1 MIKLLYII
9 KLIFVINLFL
19 TSNIYANERNV
30 TVSIEKQSYAEIV
43 ETLPYEY
50 ISFESSKK
58 FIKSLKDILKD
69 EIPNDKM
76 DFTLKPF
83 KVSDTGLNYKNI
95 KTLKKALPL
104 GSKEI
109 IRSVKELNIEERSEL
124 EKNLQKEIYQIALSR
139 ASGKSLHEVR
149 KSSSKG
155 KIGLGLLGVGA
166 AIAVGGSSDKPA
178 PVPSVS
184 INMSSSSLAE
194 NSSSNIIVTATL
206 NIIQDKSTT
215 INLTTSGT
223 ASVSSDYSISSMTI
237 TIDAGDKTGSVTVS

>member
-19 TSNIYANERNV
+19 TSTLYANESNDSE
-30 TVSIEKQSYAEIV
+30 SIEKQSYDEIV

-69 EIPNDKM
+69 EIPDDKM

-83 KVSDTGLNYKNI
+83 NVSDTGLNYKNI

-109 IRSVKELNIEERSEL
+109 IRSVKELNIEQRSEL
-124 EKNLQKEIYQIALSR
+124 EKSLQKEIYQIALSR
-139 ASGKSLHEVR
+139 ASGKSLNEVK
-149 KSSSKG
+149 KSSSMG
-155 KIGLGLLGVGA
+155 KIGLGLLGVGG
-166 AIAVGGSSDKPA
+166 AIAAGGSSDKPA
-178 PVPSVS
+178 PLPS
-184 INMSSSSLAE
+184 L
-194 NSSSNIIVTATL
+194 
-206 NIIQDKSTT
+206 
-215 INLTTSGT
+215 
-223 ASVSSDYSISSMTI
+223 SISTSASAIAESGGT
-237 TIDAGDKTGSVTVS
+237 